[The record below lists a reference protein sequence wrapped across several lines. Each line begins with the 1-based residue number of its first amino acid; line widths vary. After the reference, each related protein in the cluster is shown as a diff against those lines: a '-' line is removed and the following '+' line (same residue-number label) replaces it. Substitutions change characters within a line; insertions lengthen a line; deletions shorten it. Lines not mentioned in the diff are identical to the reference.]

1 MTEQAVYFQK
11 FIIEGLITTIL
22 IETLIL
28 FISVRFI
35 LKIGKQQLS
44 HQLLIFTGIFCS
56 FATIPYLWF
65 VLPFYFRRLPN
76 YLNFTVGGISGLF
89 FAVGEVS
96 VTLIESI
103 IIYFVLK
110 LGYKKSLLVSFLCN
124 AVSVIFGLIFLR

>member
-1 MTEQAVYFQK
+1 MTDQAVYFQK

-22 IETLIL
+22 IETVIL
-28 FISVRFI
+28 FISVRII
-35 LKIGKQQLS
+35 LKIRSRQLS

-56 FATIPYLWF
+56 FTTIPYLWF

-76 YLNFTVGGISGLF
+76 YLYFTVGGVSGLF
-89 FAVGEVS
+89 FTVGEVS

-110 LGYKKSLLVSFLCN
+110 LSYKKSLFLSLLCN
-124 AVSVIFGLIFLR
+124 SVSVIFVLIFLR